1 MSDASIPMLSR
12 QSGLLETAQI
22 IANNIANASTP
33 GYKSEG
39 VIFSEYVKAAG
50 EGNPSLSM
58 GHLTARSVDFT
69 PGVLRKTG
77 GTFDLALSGEGFF
90 KVLTPEGE
98 RLTRAGVFLLNPEG
112 TVVDPN
118 GFPLTDNGGGEIA
131 LPLDA
136 TNIAIASDGTLS
148 VNGEIFGQ
156 VGAFTPNGEMR
167 RAGLNLWISDEGTTA
182 IEEPTIVQ
190 GSIEQS
196 NVNPVLE
203 FARLIE
209 AQRQFEAGQNA
220 VQQENERLEK
230 LINAIRQQG

>member
-1 MSDASIPMLSR
+1 MTDASIPMLPR

-50 EGNPSLSM
+50 EDTPSLSM
-58 GHLTARSVDFT
+58 GHLKARSIDFS
-69 PGVLRKTG
+69 PGAMRQTG
-77 GTFDLALSGEGFF
+77 GTFDLALAGPGFF
-90 KVLTPEGE
+90 KVQAPDGE
-98 RLTRAGVFLLNPEG
+98 RLTRAGNFLM
-112 TVVDPN
+112 DPD
-118 GFPLTDNGGGEIA
+118 GALVTTQGYPVTDDSGGEIA

-136 TNIAIASDGTLS
+136 TNIAIARDGTLS
-148 VNGEIFGQ
+148 VDGEIFGL
-156 VGAFTPNGEMR
+156 VGVFEPNGEMR
-167 RAGLNLWISDEGTTA
+167 RVGQNLWVSDEGDRVLENPA
-182 IEEPTIVQ
+182 ILQ

-196 NVNPVLE
+196 NVDPVLE

-220 VQQENERLEK
+220 VTQENERLEK